1 MYKNLNEP
9 FSDHSQRLE
18 LELAEWRKGE
28 YGCCTAR
35 TDEELTQRD
44 CRDKAAL
51 PRQGSYLF
59 RIKVTAFHW
68 NKMGAVCNLTARQDT
83 AEWCFC

>member
-1 MYKNLNEP
+1 MNRSVITHRGWNWSWQNGGRGK
-9 FSDHSQRLE
+9 
-18 LELAEWRKGE
+18 